1 MVNDERLYM
10 GSVARSNI
18 PTDESVRILNYE
30 VKLLLLKCAK
40 RKCKIDQKGA
50 VAVPLKTTTLLH
62 FLDTLF
68 PKKRQNFESKV
79 RLRFKQETSKVLHL
93 GHSTLLC

>member
-1 MVNDERLYM
+1 MVNDESLYM

-18 PTDESVRILNYE
+18 PTDESVRILNYQ
-30 VKLLLLKCAK
+30 VKLQFLKCAK
-40 RKCKIDQKGA
+40 RKCKIDQKVA

-68 PKKRQNFESKV
+68 PITETKFREQSK
-79 RLRFKQETSKVLHL
+79 TSI
-93 GHSTLLC
+93 